1 MLLNRENS
9 GDRWR
14 KRRDGKEKV
23 TGELRYLTDMTAEGM
38 LYGRVLRSIHPHAR
52 IVSIDIAAAQA
63 CAGVVAVITH
73 LDVPG
78 LNRFGIAT
86 PDQPALCEDRVRYIG
101 DAIAAVAAETP
112 ELAEYALSLIHVDYE
127 VLETITDPLRALEQ
141 TAPLLHPTGN
151 VLHRTSVKQGD
162 ADAAFAR
169 CVHIVHD
176 TYATPRQMHA
186 YMETEGGL
194 FVPEQGGRLTVY
206 APTQHGYK
214 DRMQIARILGWKE
227 EQIRVISSPI
237 GGSFGGKDELNVQPY
252 GSLLALKTGRPVK
265 LHNSRKESVRA
276 GLKRHPM
283 RIEMETGS
291 DEYGRLIAHRVR
303 IVADTGAY
311 ATLGAPVLNFA
322 TEHAMGPY
330 RIANVDIEGVSVYT
344 NNGVS
349 GEFRGFG
356 GNQAIFAM
364 EGQMD
369 RLAEK
374 LGMDPWQ
381 FRMLNR
387 RQPHDP
393 GPLQQQIW
401 RTNGLYQVMEALEQS
416 DIWQRRQTMLKIG
429 TEAAQGLAH
438 ISGADSAQ
446 PPQRPWIKR
455 GIGAALAMHGAGL
468 GYGIEDP
475 AGGRLSLNECGQI
488 EVAFSY
494 EEFGQGL
501 IATMEIMLIDLFHCE
516 PSDISIIIGDT
527 DRVPHSGSSTA
538 SRSTTMAWMALQR
551 LKTPFLEAVLRAA
564 ERLTGISAAE
574 LTTGIGG
581 IWRKGE
587 AREQAGARTSSRQTD
602 GSSVDQLCSSAT
614 AVSVMDD
621 HLHTAVDDAI
631 HRFGYNVQNEVVNE
645 TLGQA
650 AKEPTEHQGEWRAAA
665 RSSSPDSE
673 RVQAADADM
682 FSAGALVITYREL
695 ATAAALDELIFD
707 TQFQYP
713 TTPDAVM
720 GGHFL
725 YTYAAV
731 AAEVEVNT
739 LTGNVRLLDTYHT
752 VAAGPVINPMG
763 FIGQIEGGSVM
774 ALGFT
779 LTEDSVMDGGHYMTK
794 NMDTYMIPT
803 IQDMHRSLQVEA
815 IEDLPENDPFGPRG
829 IGEIGSVALAPAIT
843 AAIRQA
849 TGVWVNHLPV
859 PRERLIQPLGTWQQ
873 EGVSPR

>member
-9 GDRWR
+9 GERWR
-14 KRRDGKEKV
+14 KRRDGREKV

-38 LYGRVLRSIHPHAR
+38 LYGRVLRSSHPHAR
-52 IVSIDIAAAQA
+52 ILSLDTSAAEVYE
-63 CAGVVAVITH
+63 GVIAVITH
-73 LDVPG
+73 RDVPG
-78 LNRFGIAT
+78 LNRFGIAV

-101 DAIAAVAAETP
+101 DAVAAVAAITP
-112 ELAEYALSLIHVDYE
+112 EIAEYALSLIRVNYE
-127 VLETITDPLRALEQ
+127 VLETITDPLRALED
-141 TAPLLHPTGN
+141 TAPRLHPQGN
-151 VLHRTSVKQGD
+151 VLHRTQVKQGD
-162 ADAAFAR
+162 ADTALQN
-169 CVHIVHD
+169 C
-176 TYATPRQMHA
+176 TYVVKEVYSTPRQMHA

-194 FVPEQGGRLTVY
+194 FVPEPDGRLTVY

-214 DRMQIARILGWKE
+214 DRMQIARILDWE
-227 EQIRVISSPI
+227 EERIRVISSPI

-252 GSLLALKTGRPVK
+252 GSLLALKSGRPVK
-265 LHNSRKESVRA
+265 MHNSRMESVRA

-283 RIEMETGS
+283 RIEMETGM
-291 DEYGRLIAHRVR
+291 DEHGRLQAHRVR

-322 TEHAMGPY
+322 TEHCMGPY
-330 RIANVDIEGVSVYT
+330 RLQHVDVEGVSVYT

-374 LGMDPWQ
+374 IGMDPWE

-387 RQPHDP
+387 RLPDDP
-393 GPLQQQIW
+393 GPLQQEIW
-401 RTNGLYQVMEALEQS
+401 RTNGLEQVMQALAQS
-416 DIWQRRQTMLKIG
+416 SLWQRRTVD
-429 TEAAQGLAH
+429 AALPAAVMTGYDPVTTA
-438 ISGADSAQ
+438 S
-446 PPQRPWIKR
+446 PVPPWIKR
-455 GIGAALAMHGAGL
+455 GIGSSLAMHGAGL
-468 GYGIEDP
+468 GYGIDDP
-475 AGGRLSLNECGQI
+475 AGGRLSLNAQGQI

-501 IATMEIMLIDLFHCE
+501 IATLEIMLMDLFHCTAE
-516 PSDISIIIGDT
+516 DISIVIGDT

-551 LKTPFLEAVLRAA
+551 LKTPFLQAVLQKAQ
-564 ERLTGISAAE
+564 EMTGIPIDQ
-574 LTTGIGG
+574 LTTGEHG
-581 IWRKGE
+581 IWQMITEEGEEMSRK
-587 AREQAGARTSSRQTD
+587 R
-602 GSSVDQLCSSAT
+602 V
-614 AVSVMDD
+614 VS
-621 HLHTAVDDAI
+621 
-631 HRFGYNVQNEVVNE
+631 
-645 TLGQA
+645 
-650 AKEPTEHQGEWRAAA
+650 
-665 RSSSPDSE
+665 
-673 RVQAADADM
+673 
-682 FSAGALVITYREL
+682 YREI
-695 ATAAALDELIFD
+695 AGVTEDKELTFD
-707 TQFQYP
+707 TKFSYP
-713 TTPDAVM
+713 TTPDEVV

-739 LTGNVRLLDTYHT
+739 LTGHVKLLDTYHT

-763 FIGQIEGGSVM
+763 FVGQIEGGSVM

-779 LTEDSVMDGGHYMTK
+779 LTEDAVMEEGHYMTR
-794 NMDTYMIPT
+794 NMDTYMIPS
-803 IQDMHRSLQVEA
+803 IQDMHTSLEVEV

-849 TGVWVNHLPV
+849 TGQWISHLPV
-859 PRERLIQPLGTWQQ
+859 PREQLIQRAGLWQQ
-873 EGVSPR
+873 EGVSPQ